1 MSIYDRIVI
10 AAIRLVQ
17 KVHEDRTGTI
27 LLPFESIMG
36 VIIIVIPTDDRIADV
51 QWFIIQPASKIFIDL
66 LQFIILDV
74 NRYRNQTFFLCFLCL
89 CAFFLYRRFLF
100 DRGIAFQLLILIDAL
115 LVLS

>member
-17 KVHEDRTGTI
+17 KVHEDRTGTV

-66 LQFIILDV
+66 LQFMSTD
-74 NRYRNQTFFLCFLCL
+74 T
-89 CAFFLYRRFLF
+89 
-100 DRGIAFQLLILIDAL
+100 GIRLSSSVSSAS
-115 LVLS
+115 VLSSCTGASSLTEA